1 MINEDSVEHVSTE
14 LTNITSNGT
23 IIAQEEIMIIVD
35 MITYIVNNVTT
46 IDQAVMLVH
55 FYLNVTT
62 FV

>member
-1 MINEDSVEHVSTE
+1 MINEDSVRHVSTE

-23 IIAQEEIMIIVD
+23 ILAQEEIMIIVD

-46 IDQAVMLVH
+46 IDQAVMLVN

-62 FV
+62 LI